1 MATKDN
7 QQPQV
12 DEFAIATSGEQKQ
25 KRLLQIDRGKRMD
38 PRSSYDARSASTD
51 QGYEHLAADIVAGA
65 IREFLKNGSR
75 EAERYLRSHW
85 CKNHCYL
92 VGVNHDVVLD
102 KIEGRI

>member
-1 MATKDN
+1 MATQDN
-7 QQPQV
+7 KTPQV
-12 DEFAIATSGEQKQ
+12 DEFAIATSGDQKQ
-25 KRLLQIDRGKRMD
+25 KKLLQIDRGKKMD
-38 PRSSYDARSASTD
+38 PRSGYDARSASVD

-75 EAERYLRSHW
+75 EAERYLRSNW

-92 VGVNHDVVLD
+92 VGVDYEVVID